1 VKKVIF
7 CTILPIIFVL
17 SACFNDPIQ
26 DDLMNYVNS
35 EMTTAFE
42 LEATAV
48 SAYDQVSGINYTDDV
63 TMYDALVITV
73 IPTYNEFIK
82 ELNSVPIDTEEL
94 RAVHEKY
101 IEGADLQYNAFVK
114 IVRALETQDPL
125 LIEEANGMLEEA
137 RSLLREYQNEIDKLA
152 EEHNVEWE
160 EKDNPSSSL

>member
-7 CTILPIIFVL
+7 FSILPIMLVL

-26 DDLMNYVNS
+26 DDLMDYVNK
-35 EMTTAFE
+35 EMLTAFE

-48 SAYDQVSGINYTDDV
+48 SAYDQVSGLNYSDDI
-63 TMYDALVITV
+63 TMYDALVSTV

-82 ELNSVPIDTEEL
+82 ELNSVPIETSEL
-94 RAVHEKY
+94 REIHEIY
-101 IEGADLQYNAFVK
+101 IKGADLQYNAFVK

-152 EEHNVEWE
+152 EEHNVDWE
-160 EKDNPSSSL
+160 EKDSSTSSI

>member
-1 VKKVIF
+1 MKKVIL

-17 SACFNDPIQ
+17 SACFSDPIQ
-26 DDLMNYVNS
+26 DDLMNYVNK

-48 SAYDQVSGINYTDDV
+48 TAYDQVSGINYTDDV
-63 TMYDALVITV
+63 TMYDALVLTV

-82 ELNSVPIDTEEL
+82 ELNTVPIDTEEL
-94 RAVHEKY
+94 REIHEIY

-152 EEHNVEWE
+152 KEHDVEWE
-160 EKDNPSSSL
+160 EKDTTSSL

>member
-1 VKKVIF
+1 MKKVIL

-17 SACFNDPIQ
+17 SACFSDPIQ
-26 DDLMNYVNS
+26 DDLMNYVNK
-35 EMTTAFE
+35 EMTAAFE

-48 SAYDQVSGINYTDDV
+48 TAYDQVSGINYTDDV
-63 TMYDALVITV
+63 TMYDALVLTV

-82 ELNSVPIDTEEL
+82 ELNTVPIDTEEL
-94 RAVHEKY
+94 REIHEIY

-152 EEHNVEWE
+152 KEHDVEWE
-160 EKDNPSSSL
+160 EKDTTSSL

>member
-1 VKKVIF
+1 VKKVIL

-17 SACFNDPIQ
+17 SACFSDPIQ
-26 DDLMNYVNS
+26 DDLMNYVNK
-35 EMTTAFE
+35 EMTAAFE

-48 SAYDQVSGINYTDDV
+48 TAYDQVSGINYTDDV
-63 TMYDALVITV
+63 TMYDALVLTV

-82 ELNSVPIDTEEL
+82 ELNTVPIDTEEL
-94 RAVHEKY
+94 REIHEIY

-152 EEHNVEWE
+152 KEHDVEWE
-160 EKDNPSSSL
+160 EKDTTSSL

>member
-1 VKKVIF
+1 
-7 CTILPIIFVL
+7 
-17 SACFNDPIQ
+17 
-26 DDLMNYVNS
+26 MNYVNS

>member
-1 VKKVIF
+1 MKKVIL

-17 SACFNDPIQ
+17 SACFSDPIQ
-26 DDLMNYVNS
+26 DDLMNYVNK
-35 EMTTAFE
+35 EMTAAFE

-48 SAYDQVSGINYTDDV
+48 TAYDQVSGINYTDDV
-63 TMYDALVITV
+63 TMYDALVLTV

-82 ELNSVPIDTEEL
+82 ELNTIPIDTEEL
-94 RAVHEKY
+94 REIHEIY

-152 EEHNVEWE
+152 KEHDVEWE
-160 EKDNPSSSL
+160 EKDTTSSL

>member
-1 VKKVIF
+1 VKKVIL

-17 SACFNDPIQ
+17 SACFSDPIQ
-26 DDLMNYVNS
+26 DDLMNYVNK

-48 SAYDQVSGINYTDDV
+48 TAYDQVSGINYTDDV
-63 TMYDALVITV
+63 TMYDALVLTV

-82 ELNSVPIDTEEL
+82 ELNTVPIDTEEL
-94 RAVHEKY
+94 REIHEIY

-152 EEHNVEWE
+152 KEHDVEWE
-160 EKDNPSSSL
+160 EKDTTSSL